1 MERNRNTQNRFG
13 DSKLQ
18 TVHRLLLD
26 AGVDEFLN
34 HKDRARIGG
43 CTAGCM
49 HIGIRD
55 QRLWRDAMAGTCFHC
70 FAISITTNANK
81 VNSCLAQLQ
90 STKHM
95 IRDYLLV
102 LLKLEST
109 SFFLIFS
116 FPCLLADVWC
126 GSLHTHAC
134 RPFSCVSIAQI
145 IISQPPSGQP

>member
-126 GSLHTHAC
+126 GSLHTHTC
-134 RPFSCVSIAQI
+134 RPFSCVSIAH
-145 IISQPPSGQP
+145 ISQPPSGQP